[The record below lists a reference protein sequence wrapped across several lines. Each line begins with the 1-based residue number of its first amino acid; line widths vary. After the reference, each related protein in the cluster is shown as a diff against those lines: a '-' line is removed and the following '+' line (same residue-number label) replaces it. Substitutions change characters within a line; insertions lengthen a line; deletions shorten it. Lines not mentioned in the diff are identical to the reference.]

1 MAMTQMTPENAI
13 QLWLEEYGG
22 NNVNAAE
29 FLCDRHACIP
39 EKIALFYESAKEEAA
54 KYTYSEI
61 KQLSEKL
68 AGFLASIGVKK
79 GDRVAGFLPKCPELV
94 ITTIAVWRLGAVYI
108 PLFTAFGP
116 DAVDSRVTNSETAVV
131 ITNATHRPKMNETTA
146 YKSGQIEIVTVAE
159 NNGNGVE
166 KGDYCFWHELN
177 KAQPVE
183 ECVPVDGDDLMIMLY
198 TSGTTGN
205 PKGVEVPVKALAAF
219 QAYMEFGLDMRTDDM
234 YWNMA
239 DPGWA
244 YGLYYNLIGPLL
256 MGKATLFYG
265 GAFNANNIFR
275 VLSKYRVTNFA
286 SAPTAYRALR
296 AEGNKAIKSN
306 PLFLRVAS
314 SAGEP
319 LNPEVIQWSE
329 KELGI
334 PIHDHF
340 GQTELGMAAN
350 NHHRED
356 LKLPI
361 KNGSMGVSMPGF
373 RMVVV
378 DTDGNELAPG
388 EEGLFAVD
396 VENSPLFWFR
406 GYWKEEKKTQ
416 EKYVGNGRYCTVGD
430 TVSMDEEG
438 YLYFSGRSDDI
449 ILCAGYRIGP
459 FEVESALVK
468 HPDVAEAAVVGK
480 PDELRG
486 ETIKAYVVL
495 KSSVNPSDE
504 LMDNLKLFVKNHL
517 AAHQYPRE
525 IEFLTDLPKTPSGKI
540 QRFLLKSTS

>member
-1 MAMTQMTPENAI
+1 MAMTQMTPEQAI
-13 QLWLEEYGG
+13 KFWLEEYGG
-22 NNVNAAE
+22 DNVNAAE
-29 FLCDRHACIP
+29 FLCDRYAHIP
-39 EKIALFYESAKEEAA
+39 EKVALFYEDSEGKST
-54 KYTYSEI
+54 KYTYNEL
-61 KQLSEKL
+61 KHLSEKM

-79 GDRVAGFLPKCPELV
+79 GDRVAGFLPKCPELI
-94 ITTIAVWRLGAVYI
+94 ITTLAVWRLGAVYI

-131 ITNATHRPKMNETTA
+131 ITNATYRSKMNDTTS
-146 YKSGQIEIVTVAE
+146 YKNGQIEIVTVAE
-159 NNGNGVE
+159 INGRGVE
-166 KGDYCFWHELN
+166 KGDYSFWHELES
-177 KAQPVE
+177 AHPIE
-183 ECVPVDGDDLMIMLY
+183 ECVLVDGTDLMIMLY

-219 QAYMEFGLDMRTDDM
+219 QAYMEFGLDMRNDDM

-244 YGLYYNLIGPLL
+244 YGLYFNVVGTLLIG
-256 MGKATLFYG
+256 KAILFYG
-265 GAFNANNIFR
+265 GAFKADNIFR
-275 VLSKYRVTNFA
+275 ILNKYRVTNFA

-296 AEGNKAIKSN
+296 AEGEKAIKSY

-329 KELGI
+329 TELGL

-361 KNGSMGVSMPGF
+361 KNGSMGISMPGL

-378 DTDGNELAPG
+378 DINGNELPPG
-388 EEGLFAVD
+388 EEGMYAVD

-406 GYWKEEKKTQ
+406 GYWKEEKKTK

-430 TVSMDEEG
+430 TVSMDDER
-438 YLYFSGRSDDI
+438 YFYFSGRSDDI

-459 FEVESALVK
+459 FEVESALIK
-468 HPDVAEAAVVGK
+468 HQDVAEAAVVGI

-495 KSSVNPSDE
+495 KPSVTPTDT
-504 LMDNLKLFVKNHL
+504 LMDELKLFVKNHL
-517 AAHQYPRE
+517 AAHQYPRI
-525 IEFLTDLPKTPSGKI
+525 IEFVDELPKTPSGKI
-540 QRFLLKSTS
+540 QRFLLRKE